1 MSVHNYVR
9 LKIAYGYMVKLATT
23 LAQLYSCT
31 RTAAPSILQIYSCTT
46 SSSSTAVQVYRTGTR
61 VLDLVLGDRCEVSDM
76 IFLNPS
82 FLMAICTFVRVRRGP
97 LYSKGLW
104 WVQFGGFD
112 DAM

>member
-1 MSVHNYVR
+1 MYAPVNWLTSSY
-9 LKIAYGYMVKLATT
+9 
-23 LAQLYSCT
+23 YSC
-31 RTAAPSILQIYSCTT
+31 SILNLVHIYRYSCTT

-61 VLDLVLGDRCEVSDM
+61 VLDLVRGDRCELSDM

>member
-1 MSVHNYVR
+1 VCAPYTSY
-9 LKIAYGYMVKLATT
+9 
-23 LAQLYSCT
+23 YSC
-31 RTAAPSILQIYSCTT
+31 SILNLVQIYSCTT

-61 VLDLVLGDRCEVSDM
+61 VLDLVRGDRCEVSGM

-97 LYSKGLW
+97 LYIKGLW

>member
-1 MSVHNYVR
+1 MLNLDFSAIT
-9 LKIAYGYMVKLATT
+9 KF
-23 LAQLYSCT
+23 
-31 RTAAPSILQIYSCTT
+31 
-46 SSSSTAVQVYRTGTR
+46 SSTKFSKSNMVYTR
-61 VLDLVLGDRCEVSDM
+61 VLVRGDRCEVSDM

>member
-1 MSVHNYVR
+1 MPLHVLNLAPLNLVS
-9 LKIAYGYMVKLATT
+9 LKH
-23 LAQLYSCT
+23 
-31 RTAAPSILQIYSCTT
+31 
-46 SSSSTAVQVYRTGTR
+46 GTR
-61 VLDLVLGDRCEVSDM
+61 VLKYILCVQISVLKHGTRVLVRGDRCEVSDM

-82 FLMAICTFVRVRRGP
+82 FLMAICTFVRVWRGP

>member
-1 MSVHNYVR
+1 MPLHVLNLAPLNLVS
-9 LKIAYGYMVKLATT
+9 LKH
-23 LAQLYSCT
+23 
-31 RTAAPSILQIYSCTT
+31 
-46 SSSSTAVQVYRTGTR
+46 GTR
-61 VLDLVLGDRCEVSDM
+61 VLLLVRGDRCEVSDM

>member
-1 MSVHNYVR
+1 MPLHVLNLAPLNLVS
-9 LKIAYGYMVKLATT
+9 LKH
-23 LAQLYSCT
+23 
-31 RTAAPSILQIYSCTT
+31 
-46 SSSSTAVQVYRTGTR
+46 GTR
-61 VLDLVLGDRCEVSDM
+61 VLKSKYLVRGDRCEVSDM

>member
-1 MSVHNYVR
+1 MPLHVLNLAPLNLVS
-9 LKIAYGYMVKLATT
+9 LKH
-23 LAQLYSCT
+23 
-31 RTAAPSILQIYSCTT
+31 
-46 SSSSTAVQVYRTGTR
+46 GTR
-61 VLDLVLGDRCEVSDM
+61 VLVRGDRCEVSDM